1 MAGGEYEIFNNDD
14 INSIEE
20 PNSNFNQH
28 RRDVIKYS
36 IESNLPVAISNY
48 NNYTSS
54 SNNFQMP
61 KLKETEWDKLVN
73 HISIISFLQGLNI
86 GGKVYNGYSIITNT
100 KNKEVVSE
108 DSIYILSDE
117 NSERTYHRVNENSLN
132 DTSKRNLIRGILNID
147 LERRR
152 GKVENGTAYYYP
164 IKAFG
169 SYLSVVSQ
177 NNVAEVDNIYKYLS
191 DKPEIAKLYYTALG
205 RERYT
210 TYKNTR
216 NSEKLKKDQYQN

>member
-132 DTSKRNLIRGILNID
+132 DSSKRNLIRGILNID

-164 IKAFG
+164 TKAIG

-216 NSEKLKKDQYQN
+216 NSENIIVICAFQ

>member
-1 MAGGEYEIFNNDD
+1 MVGGEYEIFKNDD

-28 RRDVIKYS
+28 RRDIIKYS

-54 SNNFQMP
+54 STNFQMP
-61 KLKETEWDKLVN
+61 KLEETEWDKLVN

-108 DSIYILSDE
+108 DSLYILSDE
-117 NSERTYHRVNENSLN
+117 NSELTYHRVTENDLYN
-132 DTSKRNLIRGILNID
+132 TSKRNLIRGILNID

-152 GKVENGTAYYYP
+152 GKVENGIAYYYP
-164 IKAFG
+164 TKAFG

-177 NNVAEVDNIYKYLS
+177 NNVAEVDSIYKYLS

-216 NSEKLKKDQYQN
+216 DSEKLKKDQYQN

>member
-132 DTSKRNLIRGILNID
+132 DSSKRNLIRGILNID

-164 IKAFG
+164 TKAIG